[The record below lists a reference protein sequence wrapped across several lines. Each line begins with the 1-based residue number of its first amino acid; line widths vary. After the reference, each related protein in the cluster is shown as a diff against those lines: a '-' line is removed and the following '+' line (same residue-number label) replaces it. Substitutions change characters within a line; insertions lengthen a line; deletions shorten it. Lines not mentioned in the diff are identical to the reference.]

1 VKIHPLAHVD
11 PTAVIGE
18 GTTIGPFA
26 VVGPGVHIGV
36 GNEIRSHAVIDG
48 PGTHLG
54 NGNKVF
60 SGAVLGAPPQDKKYH
75 GEPTRL
81 VIGDGN
87 LIREHVTIHRGTP
100 TGGGLTTVG
109 NGNMLLV
116 GCHIAHDCKIGSD
129 IVLSNHVLLAG
140 HVRVEDRAIL
150 NGAAAMNQFGTVG
163 TMSYIGGLTR
173 LVRDA
178 PPFMV
183 TEGHPA
189 RTVKVNAVGLTRA
202 GVTRERIEILQKAFR
217 HLFRRRHPTL
227 AAAFEALDE
236 EGIESPEIE
245 RLKAFL
251 LASSRGRNGRQGE
264 GPHAEGPPTESPR

>member
-26 VVGPGVHIGV
+26 VVGPGVHLGLD
-36 GNEIRSHAVIDG
+36 NEIRAHAVIDG

-54 NGNKVF
+54 NGNRVF
-60 SGAVLGAPPQDKKYH
+60 SGAVIGSPPQDKKYH

-81 VIGDGN
+81 VVGNDN

-116 GCHIAHDCKIGSD
+116 GCHVAHDCEVGND
-129 IVLSNHVLLAG
+129 IVMSNHVLLAG
-140 HVRVEDRAIL
+140 HVKVEDRAIL

-163 TMSYIGGLTR
+163 AMSFIGGLTR

-178 PPFMV
+178 PPYMV

-189 RTVKVNAVGLTRA
+189 RPVKVNAVGLSRC
-202 GVTRERIEILQKAFR
+202 GVPRERIELLQQAFR

-227 AAAFEALDE
+227 IAAFDAIDE
-236 EGIESPEIE
+236 EGIESPEVE

-251 LASSRGRNGRQGE
+251 TASAKGKNGRARE
-264 GPHAEGPPTESPR
+264 VAR